1 MCPLLTQYSTYIIFT
16 SHYNNLMMKTFFI
29 APCYSNENQGLE
41 RWSNLTIGKW
51 YREDLSP
58 GVWLQSPG
66 SYCICRLISDRM
78 CWSAR
83 ERLLDIT
90 KWKRVQNQEEK
101 GHQRELRV
109 SPWCGE
115 SQRETPDR
123 QTKALMLSLS
133 SLPLSFI
140 QASILFRSLYICFT
154 ELHNTHSPCGGA
166 RQL

>member
-1 MCPLLTQYSTYIIFT
+1 
-16 SHYNNLMMKTFFI
+16 
-29 APCYSNENQGLE
+29 
-41 RWSNLTIGKW
+41 
-51 YREDLSP
+51 
-58 GVWLQSPG
+58 
-66 SYCICRLISDRM
+66 M

-83 ERLLDIT
+83 DRVLDMT

-115 SQRETPDR
+115 SQRETPDH

-140 QASILFRSLYICFT
+140 QASILFRSLYICLT
-154 ELHNTHSPCGGA
+154 ELHNTHSPCGSA
-166 RQL
+166 RQLYCVHIYFSVFLVNFSHISLALWKRQPHWFQHIKNTGGRRVQIIGQGMVLLSICAA